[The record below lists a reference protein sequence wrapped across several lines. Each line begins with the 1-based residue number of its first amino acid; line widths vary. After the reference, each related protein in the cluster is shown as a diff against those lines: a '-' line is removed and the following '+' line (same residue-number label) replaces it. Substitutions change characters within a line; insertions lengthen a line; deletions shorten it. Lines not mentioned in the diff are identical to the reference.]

1 MRASVPVVGFTTV
14 FEKWWSSRSA
24 WCGSCWLDGVMTR
37 LHVWLDG
44 GMTVGMR
51 GADVSC
57 VGHGG
62 MLGIFILGGAGAG
75 GIFGGGEAVFT
86 LGDVGAV
93 CTGTLG
99 GRVG

>member
-1 MRASVPVVGFTTV
+1 M
-14 FEKWWSSRSA
+14 
-24 WCGSCWLDGVMTR
+24 

-75 GIFGGGEAVFT
+75 SLFRGREAV
-86 LGDVGAV
+86 
-93 CTGTLG
+93 GTLG
-99 GRVG
+99 GEGAVFTDTLGGREG